1 MKKTTKTT
9 KTTKTK
15 RPRNKITNNNLI
27 YVQHVLA
34 ALFKCTII
42 QEYRFHA
49 VRRWRFDFAIEHL
62 KIAVEIDGGVYTS
75 GRHTRGKGF
84 SGDII
89 KLNAAALLGWTVYRF
104 TYEQIGN
111 GYFYNFVLLLSETET
126 NTRQQI
132 PEKFRSTFKQN

>member
-1 MKKTTKTT
+1 MKKTT

-34 ALFKCTII
+34 DLFGCTII
-42 QEYRFHA
+42 QEYRFHP

-84 SGDII
+84 SDDII
-89 KLNAAALLGWTVYRF
+89 KLNAAALLGWSVYRF

-111 GYFYNFVLLLSETET
+111 GYFNNFVLLLSETET

-132 PEKFRSTFKQN
+132 PEKFRNTFKQN